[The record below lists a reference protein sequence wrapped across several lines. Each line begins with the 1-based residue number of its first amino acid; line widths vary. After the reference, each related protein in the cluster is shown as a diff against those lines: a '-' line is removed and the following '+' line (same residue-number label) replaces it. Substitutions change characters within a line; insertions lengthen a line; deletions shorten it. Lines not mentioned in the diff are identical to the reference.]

1 MTVIV
6 SPSAHAHGEW
16 IAAAAGGEVKYMY
29 KNEDGHVLHMDVE
42 VRPLPG
48 CAERSSMLAVLG
60 RRRISAATARV
71 KLGRGTTSQR
81 GFNSGQFGLL
91 NAACMNLRYN

>member
-71 KLGRGTTSQR
+71 SWDVAQHHNATSTR
-81 GFNSGQFGLL
+81 DRSV
-91 NAACMNLRYN
+91 C